1 MTETFTT
8 VGKDTVPTLTS
19 KLDIKPTDVVLT
31 DSRRITEILVTEGAQ
46 PKSLIYANRVAL
58 DNELLKYTG
67 NSKVKLVLEN
77 YSENTIK
84 FIKQNKIQAEVYY
97 PTDSKKVGL
106 AIDKL
111 EEMGGTTKPPII
123 HHYR

>member
-19 KLDIKPTDVVLT
+19 KFDIKPTDVVLT

>member
-19 KLDIKPTDVVLT
+19 KFDIKPTDVVLT
-31 DSRRITEILVTEGAQ
+31 DSKRITEMLVAEGAQ

-58 DNELLKYTG
+58 DNELIKYTG
-67 NSKVKLVLEN
+67 NSKVKLILEN

-84 FIKQNKIQAEVYY
+84 FIKENKIQAEVYY